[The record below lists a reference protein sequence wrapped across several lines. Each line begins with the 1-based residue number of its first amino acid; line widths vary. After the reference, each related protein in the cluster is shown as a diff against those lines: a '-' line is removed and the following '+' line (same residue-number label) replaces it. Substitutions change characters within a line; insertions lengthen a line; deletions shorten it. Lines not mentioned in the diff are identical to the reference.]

1 VYDQLRQELSS
12 GSIGEVKGLTV
23 SFGVAFDRNQTPR
36 FFSKELGGGV
46 VRELG
51 VYPIQLACLV
61 FNNEKPEKICVNGHL
76 LDNGEFWLLLC
87 G

>member
-1 VYDQLRQELSS
+1 M
-12 GSIGEVKGLTV
+12 KGLTS

-51 VYPIQLACLV
+51 VYPLQLACHV
-61 FNNEKPEKICVNGHL
+61 FNNEKPEKICVNGDL
-76 LDNGEFWLLLC
+76 MDTGE
-87 G
+87 